1 MSNAKP
7 PARARRAIAKVAAW
21 VGLGVTFAAAGVVG
35 LIVHAEH
42 PASRRLMARALT
54 RTLSD
59 SVQGSVTVE
68 NIDSL
73 GMRGVRG
80 VTAQVRDPEGR
91 EVLVA
96 KGVRIRAFLPE
107 IVQAALFSKGG
118 STLTVERVRIE
129 HLELTLIPDVSGQPT
144 LVRALLAKPS
154 AATPGPA
161 VAKPGPGLWL
171 PAIRIREVAIRGEVE
186 AMGRATVPVDL
197 TLARLRGSVFASSE
211 RLSVRADRFGFA
223 ARELPLGMFA
233 GESAASSADWR
244 GTAQAHVEM
253 PSASGAPYSAFG
265 SIDGFLDEVQTSL
278 RGHVDG
284 DRVDLALEL
293 PRARSEALRALF
305 PLLPIHET
313 AWLSARLKGE
323 LPELA
328 ARVRIGLGDGEID
341 AQGPLTLGEA
351 PDAKL
356 NVDLRALDARAIEPS
371 APKTSV
377 DGRGELSL
385 RLPQAGLEGDFE
397 LRTEPA
403 PVDDWTLPPISMR
416 GAFAPQ
422 RFETTATV
430 HVPGMPTHLR
440 KLVIRPASRGEGVT
454 VELEADGEVPSIARM
469 PALAGLGRGK
479 AQWYARGTLSAGRID
494 SHFGVLLRDYAHDDV
509 RLEQAAIVG
518 RMTGSLDRPTID
530 ASLVG
535 RDLHL
540 AGLDFRNLRATA
552 LGPLK
557 RPRLVA
563 SLEHDELPLLTAKG
577 NVRLA
582 GEGVVIDGFELAA
595 SRRDIEVVAKAA
607 KASFAP
613 DVIEVPAFTID
624 GAGKVEGS
632 VRIEPGRLRLNA
644 RTGEPLDVG
653 LLAAL
658 FEGRSQ
664 AAMAVARLRNG
675 ALSEA
680 FPILWSNYV
689 DGMAVSFN
697 LDLEKSRRIERGHL
711 ELHVGHR
718 NRTALPE
725 LKVRADLRVEGSEV
739 SGEGVTVAL
748 GNLLSVTA
756 LPERATL
763 GGSLLE
769 PASWEKVTGKL
780 SVRSSIDFDEVNQLA
795 QLLPDDAMPVRK
807 LAGKLSTRM
816 ALKREHDD
824 AFPDLELSTTTKGLE
839 LEAEVS
845 DGEERE
851 TWASHGLDVSLA
863 GSADVQEGR
872 ARLRGVV
879 AHEGRELV
887 ELVVEAEPPFT
898 EMLETPRRARQL
910 MEKAPLAVH
919 LRVPRTSLASLPS
932 FLRPSW
938 FEGDVQLTG
947 DLHGSLEM
955 PIVTLE
961 AGGYGIVSR
970 ERGDVPLVIGA
981 YATYGFSETEVQLRI
996 SEPSGGD
1003 VMVGAT
1009 VQASLSDLVSPPA
1022 IEDEPRAG
1030 YFERVR
1036 QFLLEGA
1043 TADARLR
1050 ANAFR
1055 VAPFHPLVSHVFSQ
1069 LDGRIDGSFR
1079 MHQEPTENG
1088 VSRTLEGLA
1097 DIRSGVVQLPEIG
1110 QELHDAT
1117 AHIVAEGPSI
1127 HVKDISASGVTGR
1140 LTGELTIAHDNLAF
1154 ESLRGTIHIAER
1166 ERLPLTL
1173 EGVSYGDGWGRVNL
1187 YLRKGKDDGG
1197 LPATLLDVDIPEFH
1211 VNLPAS
1217 STRNLQSLDD
1227 NPKIHVGLRNEQGEM
1242 VPVPLGPPK
1251 EPRDDSRWLVHFR
1264 LGDRVTIRRGNLLQL
1279 GLTGA
1284 PRMAITDK
1292 AYASGDIWMTGGF
1305 VEVFGK
1311 RFNLVHGSVQFHPA
1325 TDVGNPWVTVSA
1337 SWDAPDATRVYADYV
1352 GPLKTGTLTLRS
1364 EPPRTPSEILALVL
1378 MGSTM
1383 SDIELSAQQ
1392 GEAGAAAA
1400 GVGTSLAA
1408 AGLNTVLSGVT
1419 GTTITTRVDTSVA
1432 QNPRPEVAIR
1442 LSDSVTAEVAYST
1455 GLPAPGQNPDRVL
1468 VTLGWHFRE
1477 SWSLS
1482 TTVGD
1487 KGSSVIDVIWQYR
1500 Y

>member
-1 MSNAKP
+1 MANAKP

-21 VGLGVTFAAAGVVG
+21 AGLAATFVAAGVVG
-35 LIVHAEH
+35 LVVHAEL
-42 PASRRLMARALT
+42 PASRRLVARTLTRAL
-54 RTLSD
+54 SA

-68 NIDSL
+68 NIDAL
-73 GMRGVRG
+73 GLRGLDG
-80 VTAQVRDPEGR
+80 VAAQVRDADGR
-91 EVLVA
+91 DVLVA
-96 KGVRIRAFLPE
+96 RGIRIRVSLPE
-107 IVQAALFSKGG
+107 IVQAVLFAKGE
-118 STLTVERVRIE
+118 STLTVDRLRIE
-129 HLELTLIPDVSGQPT
+129 RIELTLIPDEAGEPT
-144 LVRALLAKPS
+144 LVRALSPKPS
-154 AATPGPA
+154 EPGTGPA
-161 VAKPGPGLWL
+161 VAEPGLGLWL
-171 PAIRIREVAIRGEVE
+171 PAIRIREAVVRGELE

-197 TLARLRGSVFASSE
+197 AVARLRASVFASNE
-211 RLSVRADRFGFA
+211 RLSVNAERFGFVA
-223 ARELPLGMFA
+223 SELPLGLVA
-233 GESAASSADWR
+233 GEAAASSADWR
-244 GTAQAHVEM
+244 GTAQARFEM
-253 PSASGAPYSAFG
+253 PSASGAPYSVFG
-265 SIDGFLDEVQTSL
+265 SVDGFLDEVQTSL
-278 RGHVDG
+278 RGQADG

-293 PRARSEALRALF
+293 PRARAESLRALF
-305 PLLPIHET
+305 PTLPIHDT
-313 AWLSARLKGE
+313 ASLSAHVRGQ
-323 LPELA
+323 LPELSA
-328 ARVRIGLGDGEID
+328 WARIRLGDGEVE
-341 AQGPLTLGEA
+341 AQGPLTLGETPEA
-351 PDAKL
+351 RL
-356 NVDLRALDARAIEPS
+356 HVDLRDLDVRALEPT
-371 APKTSV
+371 APKTSIG
-377 DGRGELSL
+377 GRGEISL
-385 RLPQAGLEGDFE
+385 RLPEEGFEGGFE

-403 PVDDWTLPPISMR
+403 PVEDWTLPSISMR

-430 HVPGMPTHLR
+430 HVPGMPTHIR
-440 KLVIRPASRGEGVT
+440 KLVIRPATRGEGVT
-454 VELEADGEVPSIARM
+454 VELEADGEVPSMARM
-469 PALAGLGRGK
+469 PMLEGLGQGK

-494 SHFGVLLRDYAHDDV
+494 SHFGVLLRDYARDDV
-509 RLEQAAIVG
+509 KLQQAAIVG
-518 RMTGSLDRPTID
+518 RMTGSLDRPTVD

-552 LGPLK
+552 LGPLS

-563 SLEHDELPLLTAKG
+563 SLEHDRLPLLTAKG
-577 NVRLA
+577 RVRW
-582 GEGVVIDGFELAA
+582 GKGTVVDGLELSA
-595 SRRDIEVVAKAA
+595 SRRDISVVARAE
-607 KASFAP
+607 KASFASEAI
-613 DVIEVPAFTID
+613 DVPSFTIE
-624 GAGKVEGS
+624 GAGRVEGS
-632 VRIEPGRLRLNA
+632 VRVEPGRLSLRA
-644 RTGEPLDVG
+644 KTQEELDVG
-653 LLAAL
+653 LLTAL
-658 FEGRSQ
+658 FESRSQ

-689 DGMAVSFN
+689 DGMAASFD
-697 LDLEKSRRIERGHL
+697 LELEKSRQVERGHL
-711 ELHVGHR
+711 ELQIGHR

-725 LKVRADLRVEGSEV
+725 LRVRADVRVNGSQV

-748 GNLLSVTA
+748 GNLVSLTA
-756 LPERATL
+756 LPEQATL

-780 SVRSSIDFDEVNQLA
+780 SLRSSVDFDEVNHLA
-795 QLLPDDAMPVRK
+795 QLLPADVLPFRK
-807 LAGKLSTRM
+807 LAGKLSTRV
-816 ALKREHDD
+816 ALQRERGDE
-824 AFPDLELSTTTKGLE
+824 FPDLELATTTKGLE
-839 LEAEVS
+839 LEAEIPT
-845 DGEERE
+845 GEEQE
-851 TWASHGLDVSLA
+851 TWSSRGLDLSLA
-863 GSADVQEGR
+863 GSIDVQEER

-879 AHEGRELV
+879 AYEGRELV
-887 ELVVEAEPPFT
+887 ELVAEAEPPFT
-898 EMLETPRRARQL
+898 QMLETPRRAREL
-910 MEKAPLAVH
+910 FEKAPLAVH
-919 LRVPRTSLASLPS
+919 LRVPRTSLASLPV

-938 FEGDVQLTG
+938 FEGDVQLSG
-947 DLHGSLEM
+947 DLHGSLET
-955 PIVTLE
+955 PIVTVE
-961 AGGYGIVSR
+961 ASGYGIVSR
-970 ERGDVPLVIGA
+970 ERGDVPLLVGA
-981 YATYGFSETEVQLRI
+981 YATYGFSETEVQLRVT
-996 SEPSGGD
+996 EPSGGD

-1009 VQASLSDLVSPPA
+1009 VQASLANLVSPPA
-1022 IEDEPRAG
+1022 IEGEPQAG
-1030 YFERVR
+1030 YADRVR
-1036 QFLLEGA
+1036 HFLLEGA
-1043 TADARLR
+1043 VADARLR

-1055 VAPFHPLVSHVFSQ
+1055 VAPFQPLVSHVFSQ

-1079 MHQEPTENG
+1079 MHQEPTEKG

-1097 DIRSGVVQLPEIG
+1097 DIRSGIVQLPEIG

-1117 AHIVAEGPSI
+1117 AHIVAEGSAI
-1127 HVKDISASGVTGR
+1127 QVKDISASGVTGR
-1140 LTGELTIAHDNLAF
+1140 LSGEMTIAHDNLAF

-1173 EGVSYGDGWGRVNL
+1173 EGVSYGEGWGRVNL
-1187 YLRKGKDDGG
+1187 FLRKGTDDGG
-1197 LPATLLDVDIPEFH
+1197 LPATLLDVDIPEFQ

-1217 STRNLQSLDD
+1217 STRNLQPLGD
-1227 NPKIHVGLRNEQGEM
+1227 NPRIHVGLRDEHGEI

-1251 EPRDDSRWLVHFR
+1251 EARGDSRWLVHFR
-1264 LGDRVTIRRGNLLQL
+1264 LGNRVMVRRGNLLQI

-1284 PRMAITDK
+1284 PRMAITDR
-1292 AYASGDIWMTGGF
+1292 AYASGDVWMTGGF

-1311 RFNLVHGSVQFHPA
+1311 RFNLVHGNVQFHPA

-1364 EPPRTPSEILALVL
+1364 EPARTPSEILALVL

-1383 SDIELSAQQ
+1383 SDLELSAQQ

-1487 KGSSVIDVIWQYR
+1487 KGSSVVDVIWQYR